1 MVDHHENNEA
11 KKKLEDPDVNDEYTT
26 YDFKFEV
33 SGTNWSLMHNTE
45 YGWFYLNATIPDCVC
60 EQPIELWGRADIDA
74 AIANYMP
81 EPPSPQPEENSPAA
95 NSNAKKLSTIPIDTE
110 PPYNMNGNRRKY
122 YCRHCGNGQPDK
134 TKCLKHE
141 TGCHSNTQ
149 ARLQTIMKGFI
160 YKARKTFQC
169 LFCSFVGDRPD
180 IMPRHVRFNHRSVI
194 TGDKKQYKINDAGL
208 AHIEKQSDEKT
219 VELVQ
224 RSFSQLPQM
233 LAEINSKTTPMSN
246 DEIDLFNELRLD
258 CRTIAETA
266 NMAYKMA
273 ETTANHLNNMIG
285 QVNANTEKQTS
296 MENTLSTHAQRLDRN
311 DRRIDELET
320 LVVDLRRKLGDESVN

>member
-1 MVDHHENNEA
+1 
-11 KKKLEDPDVNDEYTT
+11 
-26 YDFKFEV
+26 
-33 SGTNWSLMHNTE
+33 
-45 YGWFYLNATIPDCVC
+45 
-60 EQPIELWGRADIDA
+60 
-74 AIANYMP
+74 
-81 EPPSPQPEENSPAA
+81 
-95 NSNAKKLSTIPIDTE
+95 
-110 PPYNMNGNRRKY
+110 
-122 YCRHCGNGQPDK
+122 
-134 TKCLKHE
+134 
-141 TGCHSNTQ
+141 
-149 ARLQTIMKGFI
+149 
-160 YKARKTFQC
+160 
-169 LFCSFVGDRPD
+169 
-180 IMPRHVRFNHRSVI
+180 MPRHVRFNHRSVI